1 MPKLNN
7 AATISGEAAE
17 SLGKPKGWLEL
28 KGQTE
33 LSAAAAAWS
42 ANLPE
47 P

>member
-17 SLGKPKGWLEL
+17 CLGKHKGGLEL
-28 KGQTE
+28 KGQSE
-33 LSAAAAAWS
+33 LSTAAAAWS